1 MLTFV
6 FTALLLDTGLSRLF
20 NRGHFLA
27 PGRSELVWVDLVI
40 VVFWGK
46 LALVLASDSYRLET
60 LILQLLIDQLILF
73 IRIVHYFFPVSI
85 YLIVLVWLGSLL
97 KVCGW
102 PLFLRVLSILILW
115 SSCLLI
121 VKGQF
126 LIKFA
131 LPLLLLLLIIIP
143 IVLLLVIGPLWRL
156 FIGRILLIIIEKVEV
171 VRVDERGLAGV
182 VLILVLIVVVLL
194 ELLTCVITALFL
206 IVVVVILRVIHF
218 IL

>member
-73 IRIVHYFFPVSI
+73 IRIVYYFFPISI
-85 YLIVLVWLGSLL
+85 HLIVLVWLGSLL

-115 SSCLLI
+115 ASCLLI

-126 LIKFA
+126 LIKVA

-143 IVLLLVIGPLWRL
+143 IVFLLVIGPLWRL

>member
-6 FTALLLDTGLSRLF
+6 FTALLLDTRLSGLF

-73 IRIVHYFFPVSI
+73 IRIVYYFFPVSI
-85 YLIVLVWLGSLL
+85 YLLILVWLGSLL

-102 PLFLRVLSILILW
+102 PLFLRVFSILILW
-115 SSCLLI
+115 ASCLLI

-182 VLILVLIVVVLL
+182 VLILVLIVVVLG
-194 ELLTCVITALFL
+194 LLTCVITALFL
-206 IVVVVILRVIHF
+206 IVVVVILRMIHF